1 MKSFKFWSAWLLL
14 LCLASFI
21 IPFVLANVIGK
32 TELFL
37 HTGFERYSWLFYV
50 FTPFSICSIIV
61 GFIIKNKVFL
71 KNIISGFVTLTIIL
85 LVPINA
91 TINSKIDYSDKPLIE
106 ISEMTEII
114 FPSKARIETTPI
126 KSINETFCQFK
137 NDDKTKHFESEM
149 AKNIKWVHTYS
160 ALMQTALPKR
170 YFTMYEK
177 YDYFCLYVIQTK
189 EYNPKYL
196 SNSQEYNMV
205 FMAYKID
212 SCFLFAANS
221 VLYTN

>member
-1 MKSFKFWSAWLLL
+1 MSLK
-14 LCLASFI
+14 I
-21 IPFVLANVIGK
+21 
-32 TELFL
+32 
-37 HTGFERYSWLFYV
+37 
-50 FTPFSICSIIV
+50 
-61 GFIIKNKVFL
+61 FL
-71 KNIISGFVTLTIIL
+71 KNIISGFITLTIIL
-85 LVPINA
+85 LVPINE

-106 ISEMTEII
+106 ISEMTEIV